1 MDTKRTELI
10 EIANELN
17 KELKL
22 DPLINLK
29 ASKEELWAKLKEAS
43 NLVTVDD
50 TLSEKTW
57 GVVKKFWAE
66 REKEEDEEI

>member
-43 NLVTVDD
+43 NLVTEEDP
-50 TLSEKTW
+50 LSEKTW
-57 GVVKKFWAE
+57 EVVKKFWAE
-66 REKEEDEEI
+66 RKE